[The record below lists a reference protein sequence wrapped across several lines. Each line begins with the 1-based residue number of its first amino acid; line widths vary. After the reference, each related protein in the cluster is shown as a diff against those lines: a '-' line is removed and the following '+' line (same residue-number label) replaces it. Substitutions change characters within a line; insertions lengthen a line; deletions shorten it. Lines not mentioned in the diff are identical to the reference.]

1 MPSKHSSRDYESASG
16 WEWHRIQQKVLADNE
31 RDNDGA
37 CQAQLSGCL
46 GVATEV
52 HHVVA
57 RIDGGGHNDQLAAL
71 CSACHY
77 RYTVET
83 IQQRA
88 KERREEKRRKK
99 RKNHPGRKDR
109 SAPED

>member
-1 MPSKHSSRDYESASG
+1 MPSKHSSREYDGASG
-16 WEWHRIQQKVLADNE
+16 WEWHRIQQEKLAQNR
-31 RDNDGA
+31 RDNGGA
-37 CQAQLSGCL
+37 CQAQRSGCL
-46 GVATEV
+46 GIATEV

-57 RIDGGGHNDQLAAL
+57 RVDGGGEKTELAAL

-88 KERREEKRRKK
+88 KERREQKRQRK

-109 SAPED
+109 HDPE

>member
-1 MPSKHSSRDYESASG
+1 MSSYPEARG
-16 WEWHRIQQKVLADNE
+16 WDWGRVRAEKMERNR

-37 CQAQLSGCL
+37 CEARYDGCL
-46 GVATEV
+46 GVAEEV

-57 RIDGGGHNDQLAAL
+57 RVDGGGDNDGLLAL

-77 RYTVET
+77 RLTTEL
-83 IQQRA
+83 IQRRA
-88 KERREEKRRKK
+88 KERRAAKAARK

-109 SAPED
+109 YDSE